1 MRTPL
6 ILLSRI
12 VVLMMSLCTA
22 AQAVDV
28 PPALSPWQGWVLD
41 QHPDVNCTRVALNL
55 EQRICAWPGRLS
67 LAVSDKS
74 GSFSQS
80 LMIEGAGWVGVPG
93 DRAHWPQALT
103 LNGRT
108 VSALERNGLP
118 VLWLERGDY
127 VLRGNFEWRALPQS
141 LTLPIT
147 TALLDLNL
155 NGASVAAPNL
165 DRGRLWLRAQTVAAD
180 AGAHNSV
187 KVEVF
192 RRIHDDIPR
201 TVRTVLRLSVAGKAR
216 ELKLGRFLLADAEPI
231 RFDAPLPARIEDDGS
246 LRVQARAGQWEIAM
260 DARLQGNINTFVMS
274 RQGDDWPAQEV
285 WVFAAEPS
293 LRRVQIDGA
302 PSVDPSQLDLPAG
315 FENLPT
321 WLLDG
326 KSKLVLTEQARGDA
340 SPPPNELSLD
350 RTMWLDFEG
359 SEKGDGA
366 TIRDR
371 ISGRLTQGWRL
382 DAQPAVK
389 LGRVSIDGAPRLV
402 TQLDKGGAAG
412 VEIRNPQVNLEAL
425 ARVDDIAQ
433 LNAAGWQT
441 GFNGVQMQ
449 LLVPPGWKLWHASG
463 PDRVEASWVS
473 RWNLWAIFLSLL
485 IVAAVLRL
493 LDWRWA
499 IVAALTVALVYHERL
514 GLIVLLLPLLVAIAL
529 LRVVDAASV
538 RCWIQRIGA
547 AFGAL
552 LVLAILAFAVDQVR
566 RALYPQLELPYS
578 ISQQREYSLAA
589 QEVAEPAVPAPAEA
603 DAMMERK
610 LMTTSRPATMAVPRK
625 RYQETDN
632 TQTGPGQPRWQWQ
645 PVSLSWSGPVR
656 ADQPLHLYVTGNALT
671 RLLKVMNV
679 ILIAALAAGLLRALY
694 RTRPAAADAAPTGV
708 SPLMLAMV
716 AALIAAS
723 LAPTPVHAQ
732 TFPPDKLLQEFQQ
745 RLLRAPVCAP
755 DCAAVESAFVQVA
768 DNQLSVRIRVAV
780 AADLAVPLPAAD
792 SWQVRS
798 ILVDGLQNNTAT
810 RADGALLLPLTQGN
824 HDIVVEGP
832 LSSDDIALQFAQ
844 RPHIVRVQAPD
855 WDVFGLSEDRLA
867 ANTVQLQKR
876 QRSAQTDALLPAPA
890 KPFAR
895 VRRDLSLGFDWTVQ
909 TTVERVAPQLGAIN
923 LSVPTLPGESIV
935 AGGVEAKNG
944 VVAVSLGSQQRAL
957 SWQSQLP
964 PQAVLALSAPQTS
977 QWVEIWRIDASERWH
992 IDGKGLTE
1000 IRSDN
1005 EGTARIWRPWP
1016 GESLQVTARQPIAV
1030 SGATTTVETG
1040 RVQLRPG
1047 IRSSALELELL
1058 INSSIGGDYRVAL
1071 AEPNVLKSVVLNGS
1085 EQAPASRD
1093 GKLTL
1098 PLVPGENRATLR
1110 WELERGADFIT
1121 LTPAIV
1127 LDTVGTNI
1135 DLTLELPGDRWPLW
1149 VSGPRIGPAMLYWGV
1164 LVVIVGVAV
1173 ALGALTRR
1181 FALGVPLRTWQWLLL
1196 LIGISTVNSIG
1207 SVPVL
1212 LWFAALEARR
1222 QLAQRDAL
1230 PKGDMYYLMQ
1240 VALVLL
1246 TVIAAVA
1253 LASVIPQSLL
1263 SAPDM
1268 QVQGNGSSNY
1278 FYNWYQDRSA
1288 QQLPQALVFSVP
1300 LWCYRVAMLAWSLW
1314 LVFAL
1319 LQWVK
1324 WGWAIFAEGGVWPK
1338 LAPKAPAPATE
1349 SQFLSGDNNT

>member
-1 MRTPL
+1 MRPPL
-6 ILLSRI
+6 IFLLRFF
-12 VVLMMSLCTA
+12 VLVTLLCETTL
-22 AQAVDV
+22 AVDA
-28 PPALSPWQGWVLD
+28 PPALAPWQGWVLD
-41 QHPDVNCTRVALNL
+41 KHPDANCTRVALNI
-55 EQRICAWPGRLS
+55 EQRVCAWPGRLS
-67 LAVSDKS
+67 LAVSDKG

-80 LMIEGAGWVGVPG
+80 LLVEGAGWVGVPG
-93 DRAHWPQALT
+93 DREHWPQALT

-108 VSALERNGLP
+108 VSALEHNGLP
-118 VLWLERGDY
+118 MLWLERGDY
-127 VLRGNFEWRALPQS
+127 VLRGNFEWHALPQS
-141 LTLPIT
+141 LTLPAA
-147 TALLDLNL
+147 TALLELNL

-165 DRGRLWLRAQTVAAD
+165 DRGRLWLRAPAATAD
-180 AGAHNSV
+180 AGEHNSV

-246 LRVQARAGQWEIAM
+246 LRVQARAGQWEIAL
-260 DARLQGNINTFVMS
+260 DARLLGDANTFAMS

-285 WVFAAEPS
+285 WAFAAEPA

-302 PSVDPSQLDLPAG
+302 PSVDPSQLDLPAD
-315 FENLPT
+315 FANLPT
-321 WLLDG
+321 WLLDADTR
-326 KSKLVLTEQARGDA
+326 LVLTEQARGDA

-350 RTMWLDFEG
+350 RTVWLDFH
-359 SEKGDGA
+359 GDGA

-371 ISGRLTQGWRL
+371 INGRLTQGWRL
-382 DAQPAVK
+382 DAQPAVQ
-389 LGRVSIDGAPRLV
+389 LGRVSIDGQPRLV

-412 VEIRNPQVNLEAL
+412 VEIRNPQVSLEAL
-425 ARVDDIAQ
+425 ARLDDIDG

-441 GFNGVQMQ
+441 DFNGVQMQ

-473 RWNLWAIFLSLL
+473 HWNLWAIFLSLL

-499 IVAALTVALVYHERL
+499 MVAALTVALVYHERL

-529 LRVVDAASV
+529 LRVVDAANA
-538 RCWIQRIGA
+538 RRWIQRIGA
-547 AFGAL
+547 GFGAL

-578 ISQQREYSLAA
+578 ILQQSDYAVAA
-589 QEVAEPAVPAPAEA
+589 QEMAEPAASVAA

-610 LMTTSRPATMAVPRK
+610 LMTTAKPAAMPPPRK

-632 TQTGPGQPRWQWQ
+632 TQTGPGEPRWQWQ

-679 ILIAALAAGLLRALY
+679 LLIASLAFGLLRALY
-694 RTRPAAADAAPTGV
+694 RTRPASADATSVGV
-708 SPLMLAMV
+708 SPLMIALA
-716 AALIAAS
+716 AALIGMSFTSPAAQ
-723 LAPTPVHAQ
+723 AQ
-732 TFPPDKLLQEFQQ
+732 TFPPEKLLQEFEQ
-745 RLLRAPVCAP
+745 RLLRAPACAP
-755 DCAAVESAFVQVA
+755 DCAAVESALVQVA
-768 DNQLSVRIRVAV
+768 NDQLSVRLRVAV
-780 AADLAVPLPAAD
+780 AADLAVPLPTA
-792 SWQVRS
+792 SNWQVRS
-798 ILVDGLQNNTAT
+798 ILVDGLQSNTAT
-810 RADGALLLPLTQGN
+810 RAVDGAMLLPLTQGN
-824 HDIVVEGP
+824 HDVVVEGP

-844 RPHIVRVQAPD
+844 RPHSVRVQAPD
-855 WDVFGLSEDRLA
+855 WDVFGVGDDRLA
-867 ANTVQLQKR
+867 ANAVQLQKR
-876 QRSAQTDALLPAPA
+876 QRSVQADALLPAPA
-890 KPFAR
+890 RPFAR
-895 VRRDLSLGFDWTVQ
+895 IRRDFALGLDWTVR
-909 TTVERVAPQLGAIN
+909 TTVERIAPLQGAIN

-935 AGGVEAKNG
+935 AGGVEAKDG
-944 VVAVSLGSQQRAL
+944 TVAVSLGSQQRSL
-957 SWQSQLP
+957 SWQSQLQ
-964 PQAVLALSAPQTS
+964 PQATLALAAPQTT
-977 QWVEIWRIDASERWH
+977 QWVEVWRIDASERWH
-992 IDGKGLTE
+992 IDGKGLPE
-1000 IRSDN
+1000 IRREDA
-1005 EGTARIWRPWP
+1005 GTARVWQPWP
-1016 GESLQVTARQPIAV
+1016 GESLQVAVRQPLAV

-1040 RVQLRPG
+1040 RVQLKPG
-1047 IRSSALELELL
+1047 KRSSALELELL
-1058 INSSIGGDYRVAL
+1058 INSSIGGDYRIAL
-1071 AEPNVLKSVVLNGS
+1071 AEPNVLKSVVLNGA
-1085 EQAPASRD
+1085 EQAQASRD
-1093 GKLTL
+1093 GKLVL

-1110 WELERGADFIT
+1110 WELERGTELIT
-1121 LTPAIV
+1121 RTPAIA

-1135 DLTLELPGDRWPLW
+1135 DLTLELPRDRWPLW

-1196 LIGISTVNSIG
+1196 LIGISTVNTIG
-1207 SVPVL
+1207 SLPVL
-1212 LWFAALEARR
+1212 LWFGALELRR
-1222 QLAQRDAL
+1222 QLAARNAL
-1230 PKGDMYYLMQ
+1230 PRGDGYYLMQ
-1240 VALVLL
+1240 VGLVLL
-1246 TVIAAVA
+1246 TLVAAVA

-1288 QQLPQALVFSVP
+1288 QQLPQALVLSVP

-1319 LQWVK
+1319 LRWVK
-1324 WGWAIFAEGGVWPK
+1324 WGWGIFAEGGVWPK
-1338 LAPKAPAPATE
+1338 PAAKTPMPATAE
-1349 SQFLSGDNNT
+1349 KSPSGDSQ

>member
-67 LAVSDKS
+67 LAVSDKG
-74 GSFSQS
+74 GSFNQS
-80 LMIEGAGWVGVPG
+80 LLVEGAGWIGVPG
-93 DRAHWPQALT
+93 DREHWPQALT

-118 VLWLERGDY
+118 MLWLERGDY

-155 NGASVAAPNL
+155 NGASVAAPNV

-187 KVEVF
+187 KVQVF

-231 RFDAPLPARIEDDGS
+231 RFDSPLPARIEDDGS

-260 DARLQGNINTFVMS
+260 DARLPGDTNTFAMS

-326 KSKLVLTEQARGDA
+326 ESKLVLTEQARGDA

-350 RTMWLDFEG
+350 RTVWLDFEG
-359 SEKGDGA
+359 TEKGDGA

-382 DAQPAVK
+382 DAQPAVQ

-529 LRVVDAASV
+529 LRVVDAANA
-538 RCWIQRIGA
+538 RRWIQRIGA
-547 AFGAL
+547 GFGAL

-578 ISQQREYSLAA
+578 ILQQSDYEVAALAA
-589 QEVAEPAVPAPAEA
+589 PAPAASEAA

-610 LMTTSRPATMAVPRK
+610 LITTAKPASMPAPRK

-679 ILIAALAAGLLRALY
+679 LLIAALAFGLLRALY
-694 RTRPAAADAAPTGV
+694 RPRPASDDAMPSGV
-708 SPLMLAMV
+708 SPLMMAMV
-716 AALIAAS
+716 AALIGISFTSPAAQ
-723 LAPTPVHAQ
+723 AQ
-732 TFPPDKLLQEFQQ
+732 TFPPEKLLQEFEQ
-745 RLLRAPVCAP
+745 RLLRAPACAP
-755 DCAAVESAFVQVA
+755 DCAAVESALVQVA
-768 DNQLSVRIRVAV
+768 NDQLSVRLRVAV
-780 AADLAVPLPAAD
+780 AADLAVPLPTANN
-792 SWQVRS
+792 WQLRS
-798 ILVDGLQNNTAT
+798 ILVDGLQSNTAT
-810 RADGALLLPLTQGN
+810 RALDGAMLLPLTQGS
-824 HDIVVEGP
+824 HDVLVEGP
-832 LSSDDIALQFAQ
+832 LSSDDIALQFVQ

-855 WDVFGLSEDRLA
+855 WDVFGVADDRLA
-867 ANTVQLQKR
+867 ANAVQLQKR
-876 QRSAQTDALLPAPA
+876 QRSVQTDALLPAPA

-895 VRRDLSLGFDWTVQ
+895 IRRDFSLGLDWTVQ
-909 TTVERVAPQLGAIN
+909 TTVERIAPLQGAIN

-935 AGGVEAKNG
+935 AGGVEARDG
-944 VVAVSLGSQQRAL
+944 AVAVSLGSQQRSL
-957 SWQSQLP
+957 SWQSQLQ
-964 PQAVLALSAPQTS
+964 PQAVLMLSAPQTS

-992 IDGKGLTE
+992 IDGSGLPE
-1000 IRSDN
+1000 IRREDA
-1005 EGTARIWRPWP
+1005 GTARVWQPWP
-1016 GESLQVTARQPIAV
+1016 GESLQVRARQPLAV

-1040 RVQLRPG
+1040 RVQLKPG
-1047 IRSSALELELL
+1047 KRSSALELELL
-1058 INSSIGGDYRVAL
+1058 INSSMGGDYRIAL
-1071 AEPNVLKSVVLNGS
+1071 AEPNVLKSVVLNGT
-1085 EQAPASRD
+1085 EQAQASRD
-1093 GKLTL
+1093 GKLVL

-1110 WELERGADFIT
+1110 WELERGT
-1121 LTPAIV
+1121 ELVTRTPAIE

-1135 DLTLELPGDRWPLW
+1135 DLTLELPRDRWPLW

-1196 LIGISTVNSIG
+1196 LVGISTVNTIG
-1207 SVPVL
+1207 SLPVL
-1212 LWFAALEARR
+1212 LWFGALEMRR
-1222 QLAQRDAL
+1222 QFAARNAL
-1230 PKGDMYYLMQ
+1230 PKGDGYYLMQ

-1246 TVIAAVA
+1246 TLVAAVA

-1288 QQLPQALVFSVP
+1288 QHLPQALVFSVP

-1314 LVFAL
+1314 VVFAL
-1319 LQWVK
+1319 MRWVK

-1338 LAPKAPAPATE
+1338 PVPKAPPPAAE
-1349 SQFLSGDNNT
+1349 SQSLSGNNNS